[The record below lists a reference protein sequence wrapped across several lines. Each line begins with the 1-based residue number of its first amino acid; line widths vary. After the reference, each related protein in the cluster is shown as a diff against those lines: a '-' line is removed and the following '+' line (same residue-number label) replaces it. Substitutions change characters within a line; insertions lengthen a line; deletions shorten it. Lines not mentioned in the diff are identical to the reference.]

1 MLVRVRLWL
10 WWMLPINGVWWML
23 VLGSLTLMNA
33 CYDCVVDNKFVR
45 YMSNHL
51 YSTRMKA
58 LKSSSL
64 SFHLE
69 TYFFCFLSSFPVF
82 KPLLSLFLFI
92 LKLISSA
99 SSLLSHTRIWILEIN
114 LVRHPILLICWT
126 VNKILTFLKP
136 IRMQVS
142 HMDHH
147 NSRGKL
153 QASVKSQRQSVEKER
168 NGQSLMILCS
178 LALG

>member
-126 VNKILTFLKP
+126 VNKILTFLKTSP
-136 IRMQVS
+136 YRTKSWRRRCTFMEWLFQW
-142 HMDHH
+142 
-147 NSRGKL
+147 NSDIY
-153 QASVKSQRQSVEKER
+153 R
-168 NGQSLMILCS
+168 NSLPTTI
-178 LALG
+178 